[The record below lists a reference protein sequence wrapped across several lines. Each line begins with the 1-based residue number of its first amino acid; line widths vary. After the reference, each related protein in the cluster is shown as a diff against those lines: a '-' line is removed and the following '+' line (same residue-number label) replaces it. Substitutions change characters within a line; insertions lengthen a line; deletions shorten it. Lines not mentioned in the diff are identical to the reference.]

1 VADSPYAVP
10 GIGADFNS
18 YYLNSTPD
26 AAFWNY
32 LGQQGLG
39 SGNRPVDTY
48 ARNQQSR
55 IYSQYQAQAGSN
67 PLQGFYDYL
76 QQNKPDLQGQ
86 FMDQSPDQ
94 RGDTSNRFLTPRA
107 RFVNAY

>member
-1 VADSPYAVP
+1 MGPYAIP
-10 GIGADFNS
+10 GATDFNN

-26 AAFWNY
+26 AAFYAY
-32 LGQQGLG
+32 LQQQGL

-48 ARNQQSR
+48 ARQQQGR
-55 IYSQYQAQAGSN
+55 VYNQYQSQAGAN

-76 QQNKPDLQGQ
+76 QANKPNLPGEFNDL
-86 FMDQSPDQ
+86 SPTQ
-94 RGDTSNRFLTPRA
+94 RGDTSDRFLTPRA